1 MVDPLETLIL
11 TEARKLGCQPNSD
24 AMRQATIHL
33 AGATLTDQGLI
44 HLPNVG
50 SIAPADFIRSLRNQ
64 TPESF
69 ATLGDK
75 PPATKS
81 SGNLSADMKAEVAAN
96 RRQRALPRDW
106 LAVRSNATGTTAQHM
121 AERERNWK

>member
-1 MVDPLETLIL
+1 MLDPLETLIL
-11 TEARKLGCQPNSD
+11 TEARKQGCQPNSD

-33 AGATLTDQGLI
+33 AGATLNHGLI

-64 TPESF
+64 APGSF
-69 ATLGDK
+69 TALGDK

-96 RRQRALPRDW
+96 RRQRALPSDW
-106 LAVRSNATGTTAQHM
+106 LAVRSNATGVTAQHM